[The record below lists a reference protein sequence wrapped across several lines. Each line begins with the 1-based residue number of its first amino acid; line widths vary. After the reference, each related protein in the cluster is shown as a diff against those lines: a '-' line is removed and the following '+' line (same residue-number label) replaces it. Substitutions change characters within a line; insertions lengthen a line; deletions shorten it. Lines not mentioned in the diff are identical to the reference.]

1 MSLPWGLKIV
11 SLGGI
16 FSIFV
21 LSAVSVAWVSLL
33 TENLSPTGSW
43 QALVTSGPAC
53 CWLLQLLRLGPLR
66 WNPSSAV
73 RESQGR
79 AGPRKLGAYSGSNV
93 QDINSLLMTAHESKH
108 M

>member
-1 MSLPWGLKIV
+1 M
-11 SLGGI
+11 
-16 FSIFV
+16 
-21 LSAVSVAWVSLL
+21 AWVSLL

-43 QALVTSGPAC
+43 QALVTSGPAAAAGYFSSSDSGRFGGILP
-53 CWLLQLLRLGPLR
+53 LL
-66 WNPSSAV
+66 S
-73 RESQGR
+73 ESQGR